1 MFSRGWEE
9 NMKSSIH
16 RIALATTLV
25 VGAAIA
31 SADFIAP
38 MPPQT
43 GTFNGNT
50 RGYWFT
56 APVAFTITGVK
67 VLRQTGNTSAT
78 VQNFAVLKF
87 NGNVPPPNFSA
98 TTNAF
103 TQMALGLGQA
113 ADVFVPVNVSVNV
126 GEVIGIY
133 GNMAVS
139 NTSTTGMNSYGNG
152 TLGTTIFGN
161 NVALNRSGMQ
171 FHLGSA
177 TSPGGMHDVWSEPA
191 STNITRVEF
200 TYAEA
205 VPEPATMAVL
215 GLGVAALL
223 RKRRKA

>member
-1 MFSRGWEE
+1 MGYSR
-9 NMKSSIH
+9 KLFAVA
-16 RIALATTLV
+16 ALAV
-25 VGAAIA
+25 VAAVGTAQIA
-31 SADFIAP
+31 T

-43 GTFNGNT
+43 GTFNGST

-56 APVAFTITGVK
+56 APVSFIMTGVK

-87 NGNVPPPNFSA
+87 NGNVPPPVFSA

-103 TQMALGLGQA
+103 SQVALGLGQA
-113 ADVFVPVNVSVNV
+113 PDVFIPVNVTVNA
-126 GEVIGIY
+126 GEVIGVY

-139 NTSTTGMNSYGNG
+139 NTATTGMNSYGNG
-152 TLGTTIFGN
+152 TIGTTILGN
-161 NVALNRSGMQ
+161 PVALNRSGMQ

-177 TSPGGMHDVWSEPA
+177 TSPAGMHDVWSEPA

-200 TYAEA
+200 MYAP

-223 RKRRKA
+223 RRRRKV